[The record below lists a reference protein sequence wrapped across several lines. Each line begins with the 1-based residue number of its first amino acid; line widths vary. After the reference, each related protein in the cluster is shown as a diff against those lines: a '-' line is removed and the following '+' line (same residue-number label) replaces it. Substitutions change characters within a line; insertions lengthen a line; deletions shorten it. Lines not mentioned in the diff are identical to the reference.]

1 LDGILEGDDSNRIE
15 SEMLKEN
22 NYYFSHDNK
31 TLAYVQYERWR
42 EIDLSYEN
50 ILIITI
56 VLSNYNMQM
65 VLIYDGSAM
74 NIISNKAIIQIDINP
89 SKLTPL

>member
-31 TLAYVQYERWR
+31 TLA
-42 EIDLSYEN
+42 
-50 ILIITI
+50 
-56 VLSNYNMQM
+56 
-65 VLIYDGSAM
+65 
-74 NIISNKAIIQIDINP
+74 
-89 SKLTPL
+89 